1 MVLGRKCGVG
11 AEEICWGGGA
21 APRRRWALQGGRRA
35 NDFTHRKKRFL
46 HKMTAR
52 RFGGGGKTRLE
63 VASCTRAWEAVL
75 VAAQVGGLVIYF
87 FLLTPLAG
95 PPLVV

>member
-1 MVLGRKCGVG
+1 MLRKGGVR
-11 AEEICWGGGA
+11 AEVRRRRRRNMLGGGA

-87 FLLTPLAG
+87 FC
-95 PPLVV
+95 